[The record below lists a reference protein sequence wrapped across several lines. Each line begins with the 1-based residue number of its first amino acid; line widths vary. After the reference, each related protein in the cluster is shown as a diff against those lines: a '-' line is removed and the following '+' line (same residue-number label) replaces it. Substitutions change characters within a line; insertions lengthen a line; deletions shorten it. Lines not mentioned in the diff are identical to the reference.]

1 MVILIFLNAER
12 YESMGTLAVGGFVP
26 FTTVDFPG
34 RHAAV
39 VFCRGCPWRCGYCHN
54 AHLQGPGPRSDSRPD
69 WVAVLA
75 VLEKRRGLLEG
86 VVFSGGEPLL
96 QPALPEAVA
105 QVRNL
110 SYAVGLHTGG
120 SDPEAFRRVLPALAW
135 VGFDLKAPWDRYDA
149 LTGAAGSG
157 EAARRSLEHL
167 LAAAIPFQIRTTVE
181 PNFLDEADLQRMRAT
196 LTDLG
201 IQDWTLQLARPV
213 PAKP

>member
-1 MVILIFLNAER
+1 
-12 YESMGTLAVGGFVP
+12 MGTLAVGGFVP

-54 AHLQGPGPRSDSRPD
+54 AHLQGPGSGPD
-69 WVAVLA
+69 WTAVRA

-105 QVRNL
+105 QVRGL
-110 SYAVGLHTGG
+110 GYAVGLHTGG
-120 SDPEAFRRVLPALAW
+120 SDPEAFRRVLPGLAW

-149 LTGAAGSG
+149 LTGTPGSG

-167 LAAAIPFQIRTTVE
+167 IAEGIPFQIRTTVDPE
-181 PNFLDEADLQRMRAT
+181 FLREADLQRMRAA
-196 LTDLG
+196 LADLG
-201 IQDWTLQLARPV
+201 IREWTRQPARPV
-213 PAKP
+213 PRASAPS